1 MAQLMQPNIVGNF
14 LSAYSSGL
22 ERQQQQQDAAYQRQR
37 QARADEMA
45 EQKYAFDMD
54 QAQFNQA
61 MQKQELIARAAFALD
76 TEEKWNAAVPQLM
89 QRLGIEGPPPP
100 FARRG
105 QIMAEAQSVGDQLQQ
120 QMRERDAARA
130 DKVAAAN
137 IAQSYAAMRASNRAN
152 QPQAGAPVK
161 LPPTAIQTQDGKT
174 LQNIGTEAGAA
185 GKIAATLRQAE
196 SAIKGNYSGPSF
208 GLQRNIAGVMSQVPI
223 IPSISRGV
231 AQAFGYDKLG
241 DDRYQDTINAYDRI
255 DQAAKISGIEA
266 LKGIGGSDTERELLT
281 AIQTGVTPDL
291 LPEENQRRMRS
302 QIRAAEI
309 LGDKEEMAAQYLQ
322 TYGTLAPQSLP
333 QGTPSFQSVWRKYQR
348 QQWNAHLENE
358 RRIEEEQARRR
369 REGQNRPAPAEAK
382 KPIIT
387 RVK

>member
-1 MAQLMQPNIVGNF
+1 MAEIQQPNIVGNF
-14 LSAYSSGL
+14 LAAYSSGL

-37 QARADEMA
+37 QAKADQMQGEEFQWKMDDRQIAAARQRADRIA
-45 EQKYAFDMD
+45 AV
-54 QAQFNQA
+54 AQMSDTPEKWAVNVPA
-61 MQKQELIARAAFALD
+61 VMQELGIDGPAPDFA
-76 TEEKWNAAVPQLM
+76 TREAK
-89 QRLGIEGPPPP
+89 I
-100 FARRG
+100 
-105 QIMAEAQSVGDQLQQ
+105 AEALGLKDMLDLQFKN
-120 QMRERDAARA
+120 REAARQ
-130 DKVAAAN
+130 DRVANAN
-137 IAQSYAAMRASNRAN
+137 IAQSLAAARASDRAN
-152 QPQAGAPVK
+152 QPQAAPTVK

-174 LQNIGTEAGAA
+174 LQSIGTEASAA
-185 GKIAATLRQAE
+185 AKIAATLKQAE
-196 SAIKGNYSGPSF
+196 SAIKGNYTGPSF
-208 GLQRNIAGVMSQVPI
+208 GLQRNIAGVMSQVPL
-223 IPSISRGV
+223 IPWASRGV
-231 AQAFGYDKLG
+231 AQAFGYDKAG

-255 DQAAKISGIEA
+255 DQAAKVSGIEA

-348 QQWNAHLENE
+348 QQWNEHLKNE
-358 RRIEEEQARRR
+358 GRIEEEQARRR
-369 REGQNRPAPAEAK
+369 REGQNKPAPVEAK